1 VSHFK
6 VYQKEEVH
14 LVNSKNLAN
23 QPGEV
28 VLIRKVNLVLLKRKK
43 MNKTQNG
50 LILIPKKKPI
60 HSLVE
65 LLKMKKSSEKLL
77 KRRRRDS
84 KKYGVQERLNIKSK
98 RKSLIN

>member
-1 VSHFK
+1 VD
-6 VYQKEEVH
+6 H
-14 LVNSKNLAN
+14 LENSKNLVS

-43 MNKTQNG
+43 MNKIQNG
-50 LILIPKKKPI
+50 LILIPKKKLI

-77 KRRRRDS
+77 KKRRRDS
-84 KKYGVQERLNIKSK
+84 KKYGAQERHNIKFK
-98 RKSLIN
+98 RKSSIN